1 MRVKRQ
7 ISRPLFRQRPRR
19 AGCLPFVLL
28 MGIMAGFALAARE
41 FRSVTQ
47 PAPRPPLDL
56 RQAET
61 AFNDGDLDAAIT
73 LATELLDQSPDN
85 IAALTLLVRALI
97 YRSYSDYDR
106 AIDRQ
111 VALEIS
117 TAALSRLPGN
127 LNALA
132 IHAFALQ
139 ANESADE
146 AGRMALRVI
155 ERDENNLLARL
166 ALALSYGKQ
175 GIFEAALREAR
186 RAVEIATVASP
197 QWLMDTQRV
206 LAITYS
212 DLGRYTDA
220 ITAVRAGIDAH
231 KTMLA
236 LHFEQAL
243 YALQIGNSDMATSAY
258 FRVIAYDEN
267 NVKARF
273 RLCELSSTMRER
285 DAAVKYCQEVTTL
298 APEWSDGWYQ
308 LGREYFLQ
316 GNFKEA
322 QHTLNRCSTLQ
333 VLQNIP
339 VEKRRFE
346 CWYLQGQ
353 SAEIL
358 GDCPALMTTYNEF
371 LTMSA
376 GKNIP
381 QTWTYPPEGPPICA
395 KMTPTGG

>member
-1 MRVKRQ
+1 M
-7 ISRPLFRQRPRR
+7 SRPLFRQRPRR

-28 MGIMAGFALAARE
+28 MGMMAGFALAARE
-41 FRSVTQ
+41 FRSFTQ

-56 RQAET
+56 QQAET
-61 AFNDGDLDAAIT
+61 AFTNGDLDTTIL
-73 LATELLDQSPDN
+73 LATELFENSPDN
-85 IAALTLLVRALI
+85 MAALTLLVRALI

-117 TAALSRLPGN
+117 SGALARLPGN
-127 LNALA
+127 LNVLA

-139 ANESADE
+139 ANDSAAE

-155 ERDENNLLARL
+155 ERDDQNLPARL
-166 ALALSYGKQ
+166 ALALSYGSQ

-186 RAVEIATVASP
+186 RAVDIASVSAP
-197 QWLMDTQRV
+197 QWLMDSQRV
-206 LAITYS
+206 LAIAYS
-212 DLGRYTDA
+212 DLGRYADA

-285 DAAVKYCQEVTTL
+285 EAAVKYCQEVTTL

-316 GNFKEA
+316 GNFKDA
-322 QHTLNRCSTLQ
+322 QQTLNRCSTLQ
-333 VLQNIP
+333 VLQDMPI
-339 VEKRRFE
+339 EKRRFE

-358 GDCPALMTTYNEF
+358 GDCAALMTTYNEF

-395 KMTPTGG
+395 NLTPTGG